1 MRKLTTGLCL
11 LLALVLTLAGC
22 GGADDG
28 PSDAGRQDGE
38 LRDGSAGGDLDLEAW
53 PSGKYLSCE
62 EVRAYQLAA
71 DPRMLLLN
79 VVDEEF
85 YGLGH
90 IEGSLVIPWDLLP
103 DRLDEVDGEKHIVIY
118 CRRGVRSEAAYD
130 TLEGAGYGH
139 LWVMESGIERWIE
152 LGYPT
157 VD

>member
-1 MRKLTTGLCL
+1 MLSGKSRLAMTLILT
-11 LLALVLTLAGC
+11 LTLAAC
-22 GGADDG
+22 GGSDGGVLDAALDDAWSG
-28 PSDAGRQDGE
+28 GEQD
-38 LRDGSAGGDLDLEAW
+38 LSPW
-53 PSGKYLSCE
+53 PTEKTLSCE
-62 EVRAYQLAA
+62 EVRAYQVAA

-85 YGLGH
+85 YNLGH

-103 DRLDEVDGEKHIVIY
+103 GREDEVDHSRNVVIY

-130 TLEGAGYGH
+130 SLEQAGFQH
-139 LWVMESGIERWIE
+139 LWIMESGLERWIE